1 MRPSTSTAQPAVYL
15 ARYNQGA
22 EVGPYLKIMGMLDLS
37 EQTNYSAFFP
47 DNIGS
52 LASTLDVVQSLSV
65 RIHNAGL
72 VQRQSVRYELA
83 R

>member
-1 MRPSTSTAQPAVYL
+1 VA
-15 ARYNQGA
+15 
-22 EVGPYLKIMGMLDLS
+22 PYLKIMRMLDLS
-37 EQTNYSAFFP
+37 EQANYSAFFS

-52 LASTLDVVQSLSV
+52 LASTLDVIQSLSV
-65 RIHNAGL
+65 RINNAGL